1 MTKQILLVED
11 NAANRKLL
19 CGVLLRAGYEVCEAV
34 NADDGLALALTESFD
49 LIVMDIQLPGTDGLT
64 ATRVLRADDQ
74 TAHIPVLAVTA
85 HAMRGDESRIIDAG
99 CAGYVTK
106 PIDYK
111 SVLNEVDRLLAS
123 SATV

>member
-19 CGVLLRAGYEVCEAV
+19 CGVLRHAGYEVFEAV

-85 HAMRGDESRIIDAG
+85 HAMRGDESRIMNAG
-99 CAGYVTK
+99 CDGYVTK

-111 SVLNEVDRLLAS
+111 SFLSEVARLLAS